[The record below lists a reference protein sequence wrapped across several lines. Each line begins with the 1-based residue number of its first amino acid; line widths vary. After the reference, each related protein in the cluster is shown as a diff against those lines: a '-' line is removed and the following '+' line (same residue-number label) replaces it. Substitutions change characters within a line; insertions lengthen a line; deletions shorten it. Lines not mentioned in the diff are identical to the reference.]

1 MAHIPYTHLKRKK
14 LPISAWAERGAKH
27 ALQAILTADNDEEI
41 IVAAKQCR
49 DMLASIG
56 ISPATVADS
65 VRVGPVEIQIPPE
78 LSEDAGNSATILRLI
93 LQRHRKAIGLSGEV
107 SLSSAIDRLNRGV
120 DLTNFDMARIRDA
133 RARARLAVT
142 VPA

>member
-1 MAHIPYTHLKRKK
+1 MRRIHPPLTYIKNRA
-14 LPISAWAERGAKH
+14 RGDWLVQGVRALVLADESDIGRAKEQFTEM
-27 ALQAILTADNDEEI
+27 LETLAIRPE
-41 IVAAKQCR
+41 
-49 DMLASIG
+49 
-56 ISPATVADS
+56 TVADS
-65 VRVGPVEIQIPPE
+65 IGVGPIEISIPPE